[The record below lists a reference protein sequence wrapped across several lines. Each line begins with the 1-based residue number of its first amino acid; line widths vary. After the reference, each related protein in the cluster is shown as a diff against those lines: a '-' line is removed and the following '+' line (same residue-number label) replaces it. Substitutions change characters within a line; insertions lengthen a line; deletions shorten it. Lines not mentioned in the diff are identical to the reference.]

1 MCASMY
7 IVVCILYVDMH
18 MENQSFLLYV
28 NIHETRAIEERT
40 LRRVTAGAKASS
52 LEELKVRL
60 LASEQATAGPPE
72 QVLLL
77 GAAQDFWSALSLLS
91 KKSSCSQLNL
101 HGQGYKLPTV
111 LLSIWRFGRWVT
123 VFGLLLKRI
132 DFGQNLAA
140 IGLPRPKR

>member
-1 MCASMY
+1 
-7 IVVCILYVDMH
+7 

-40 LRRVTAGAKASS
+40 LRRITAGAKASS

-60 LASEQATAGPPE
+60 LASKRAAAGPPE

-77 GAAQDFWSALSLLS
+77 VAAQDFWGALSLLS

-101 HGQGYKLPTV
+101 HGQGYKLPAV
-111 LLSIWRFGRWVT
+111 LLSIWSFGRWVT
-123 VFGLLLKRI
+123 VFGLLLKPVSGI